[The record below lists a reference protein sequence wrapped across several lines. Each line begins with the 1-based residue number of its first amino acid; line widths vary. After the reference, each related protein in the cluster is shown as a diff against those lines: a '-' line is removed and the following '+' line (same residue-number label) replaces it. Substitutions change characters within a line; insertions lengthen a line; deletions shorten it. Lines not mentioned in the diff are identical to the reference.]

1 MNTIGQEA
9 AVYTDFSQLEALKA
23 EAQANPNG
31 ALEEV
36 AQQFESLFLQMMLKS
51 MREATI
57 KSDLF
62 GSDQMEAYQSMA
74 DQQTALSLSQ
84 QGGVG
89 LARVLV
95 EQMQVRGQVPGGTE
109 PGTADTDKSGGNSE
123 GPAQVAPVMPLKKPV
138 AAAKAFEM
146 PVANHPAID
155 LKG

>member
-9 AVYTDFSQLEALKA
+9 AVYTDFSQLESLKA
-23 EAQANPNG
+23 EAHANPNA

-36 AQQFESLFLQMMLKS
+36 AQQFESLFMQMMLKS
-51 MREATI
+51 MRDATV

-62 GSDQMEAYQSMA
+62 SSDQMDTYQTMA

-84 QGGVG
+84 QGGIG

-95 EQMQVRGQVPGGTE
+95 EQMQVRGQV
-109 PGTADTDKSGGNSE
+109 SGAELSDEGEQPSAAESGIPLTNS
-123 GPAQVAPVMPLKKPV
+123 
-138 AAAKAFEM
+138 AASVKAFDI
-146 PVANHPAID
+146 PAATHSAID

>member
-9 AVYTDFSQLEALKA
+9 AVYTDFSQLESLKA
-23 EAQANPNG
+23 EAKANPNA

-36 AQQFESLFLQMMLKS
+36 AQQFESLFMQMMLKS
-51 MREATI
+51 MRDATV

-62 GSDQMEAYQSMA
+62 SSDQMDTYQTMA

-84 QGGVG
+84 QGGIG

-95 EQMQVRGQVPGGTE
+95 EQMQVRGQV
-109 PGTADTDKSGGNSE
+109 SGAELSDEGEQPSAAESGIPLTNS
-123 GPAQVAPVMPLKKPV
+123 
-138 AAAKAFEM
+138 AASVKAFAI
-146 PVANHPAID
+146 PAATHSAID

>member
-9 AVYTDFSQLEALKA
+9 AVYTDFSQLESLKA
-23 EAQANPNG
+23 EAQANPNA

-36 AQQFESLFLQMMLKS
+36 AQQFESLFMQMMLKS
-51 MREATI
+51 MRDATV

-62 GSDQMEAYQSMA
+62 SSDQMDTYQTMA

-84 QGGVG
+84 QGGIG

-95 EQMQVRGQVPGGTE
+95 EQMQVRGQ
-109 PGTADTDKSGGNSE
+109 ASGAELSE
-123 GPAQVAPVMPLKKPV
+123 GGQQSTAADSGIPLTNSAAPV
-138 AAAKAFEM
+138 KAFDL
-146 PVANHPAID
+146 PAATHSAID

>member
-9 AVYTDFSQLEALKA
+9 AVYTDFSQLESLKA
-23 EAQANPNG
+23 EAQANPNA

-36 AQQFESLFLQMMLKS
+36 AQQFESLFMQMMLKS
-51 MREATI
+51 MRDATV

-62 GSDQMEAYQSMA
+62 SSDQMDTYQTMA

-84 QGGVG
+84 QGGIG

-95 EQMQVRGQVPGGTE
+95 EQMQVRGQASGAELSEEGQQS
-109 PGTADTDKSGGNSE
+109 TAVVSGIPLTNS
-123 GPAQVAPVMPLKKPV
+123 AAPV
-138 AAAKAFEM
+138 KAFDL
-146 PVANHPAID
+146 PAATHSAID

>member
-9 AVYTDFSQLEALKA
+9 AVYTDFSQLESLKA
-23 EAQANPNG
+23 EAQANPNA

-36 AQQFESLFLQMMLKS
+36 AQQFESLFMQMMLKS
-51 MREATI
+51 MRDATV

-62 GSDQMEAYQSMA
+62 SSDQMDTYQTMA

-84 QGGVG
+84 QGGIG

-95 EQMQVRGQVPGGTE
+95 EQMQVRGQASGAELSEEGSQS
-109 PGTADTDKSGGNSE
+109 TAADSGIPLTNS
-123 GPAQVAPVMPLKKPV
+123 AAPV
-138 AAAKAFEM
+138 KAFDI
-146 PVANHPAID
+146 PAATHSAID

>member
-9 AVYTDFSQLEALKA
+9 AVYTDFSQLESLKA
-23 EAQANPNG
+23 EAQANPNA

-36 AQQFESLFLQMMLKS
+36 AQQFESLFMQMMLKS
-51 MREATI
+51 MRDATV

-62 GSDQMEAYQSMA
+62 SSDQMDTYQTMA

-84 QGGVG
+84 QGGIG

-95 EQMQVRGQVPGGTE
+95 EQMQVRGQ
-109 PGTADTDKSGGNSE
+109 ASGAELSEEGQTPAAAAESGIPLTNS
-123 GPAQVAPVMPLKKPV
+123 AAPV
-138 AAAKAFEM
+138 KAFDI
-146 PVANHPAID
+146 PAATHSAID

>member
-9 AVYTDFSQLEALKA
+9 AVYTDFSQLESLKA
-23 EAQANPNG
+23 EAQANPNA

-36 AQQFESLFLQMMLKS
+36 AQQFESLFMQMMLKS
-51 MREATI
+51 MRDATV

-62 GSDQMEAYQSMA
+62 SSDQMDTYQTMA

-84 QGGVG
+84 QGGIG

-95 EQMQVRGQVPGGTE
+95 EQMQVRGQ
-109 PGTADTDKSGGNSE
+109 ASGAELSEEGQAPAVAAESGIPLTNS
-123 GPAQVAPVMPLKKPV
+123 AAPV
-138 AAAKAFEM
+138 KAFDI
-146 PVANHPAID
+146 PAATHSAID

>member
-9 AVYTDFSQLEALKA
+9 AVYTDFSQLESLKA
-23 EAQANPNG
+23 EAQANPNA

-36 AQQFESLFLQMMLKS
+36 AQQFESLFMQMMLKS
-51 MREATI
+51 MRDATV

-62 GSDQMEAYQSMA
+62 SSDQMDTYQTMA

-84 QGGVG
+84 QGGIG

-95 EQMQVRGQVPGGTE
+95 EQMQVRGQASGAE
-109 PGTADTDKSGGNSE
+109 PSEEGQPPAAAAESGIPLTNS
-123 GPAQVAPVMPLKKPV
+123 AAPV
-138 AAAKAFEM
+138 KAFDI
-146 PVANHPAID
+146 PAATHSAID

>member
-9 AVYTDFSQLEALKA
+9 AVYTDFSQLESLKA
-23 EAQANPNG
+23 EAQANPNA

-36 AQQFESLFLQMMLKS
+36 AQQFESLFMQMMLKS
-51 MREATI
+51 MRDATI

-62 GSDQMEAYQSMA
+62 SSDQMDTYQTMA

-84 QGGVG
+84 QGGIG

-95 EQMQVRGQVPGGTE
+95 EQMQVRGQASGPELSEEGQKS
-109 PGTADTDKSGGNSE
+109 TAADSGIPLTNS
-123 GPAQVAPVMPLKKPV
+123 AAPV
-138 AAAKAFEM
+138 KAFDI
-146 PVANHPAID
+146 PAATHSAID

>member
-9 AVYTDFSQLEALKA
+9 AVYTDFSQLESLKA
-23 EAQANPNG
+23 EAQANPNA

-36 AQQFESLFLQMMLKS
+36 AQQFESLFMQMMLKS
-51 MREATI
+51 MRDATV

-62 GSDQMEAYQSMA
+62 SSDQMDTYQTMA

-84 QGGVG
+84 QGGIG

-95 EQMQVRGQVPGGTE
+95 EQMQVRGQASGAELSEEGQTPAAATESGT
-109 PGTADTDKSGGNSE
+109 PLTNS
-123 GPAQVAPVMPLKKPV
+123 AAPV
-138 AAAKAFEM
+138 KAFDI
-146 PVANHPAID
+146 PAATHSAID

>member
-9 AVYTDFSQLEALKA
+9 AVYTDFSQLESLKA
-23 EAQANPNG
+23 EAQANPNA

-36 AQQFESLFLQMMLKS
+36 AQQFESLFMQMMLKS
-51 MREATI
+51 MRDATV

-62 GSDQMEAYQSMA
+62 SSDQMDTYQTMA

-84 QGGVG
+84 QGGIG

-95 EQMQVRGQVPGGTE
+95 EQMQVRGQ
-109 PGTADTDKSGGNSE
+109 ASGAELSEEGQAPAPAAESGIPLTNS
-123 GPAQVAPVMPLKKPV
+123 AAPV
-138 AAAKAFEM
+138 KAFDI
-146 PVANHPAID
+146 PAATHSAID

>member
-9 AVYTDFSQLEALKA
+9 AVYTDFSQLESLKA
-23 EAQANPNG
+23 EAQANPNA

-36 AQQFESLFLQMMLKS
+36 AQQFESLFMQMMLKS
-51 MREATI
+51 MRDATI

-62 GSDQMEAYQSMA
+62 SSDQMDTYQTMA

-84 QGGVG
+84 QGGIG

-95 EQMQVRGQVPGGTE
+95 EQMQVRGQ
-109 PGTADTDKSGGNSE
+109 ASGPELSEEGQAPAAAAESGIPLTNS
-123 GPAQVAPVMPLKKPV
+123 AAPV
-138 AAAKAFEM
+138 KAFDI
-146 PVANHPAID
+146 PAATHSAID

>member
-9 AVYTDFSQLEALKA
+9 AVYTDFSQLESLKA
-23 EAQANPNG
+23 EAQANPNA

-36 AQQFESLFLQMMLKS
+36 AQQFESLFMQMMLKS
-51 MREATI
+51 MRDATV

-62 GSDQMEAYQSMA
+62 SSDQMDTYQTMA

-84 QGGVG
+84 QGGIG

-95 EQMQVRGQVPGGTE
+95 EQMQVRGQASGAELSEEGE
-109 PGTADTDKSGGNSE
+109 HSTAGDSGIPLTNS
-123 GPAQVAPVMPLKKPV
+123 
-138 AAAKAFEM
+138 AATVKAFDL
-146 PVANHPAID
+146 PAATHSAID

>member
-9 AVYTDFSQLEALKA
+9 AVYTDFSQLESLKA
-23 EAQANPNG
+23 EAQANPNA

-36 AQQFESLFLQMMLKS
+36 AQQFESLFMQMMLKS
-51 MREATI
+51 MRDATV

-62 GSDQMEAYQSMA
+62 SSDQMDTYQTMA

-84 QGGVG
+84 QGGIG

-95 EQMQVRGQVPGGTE
+95 EQMQVRGQV
-109 PGTADTDKSGGNSE
+109 SGAEFSEEGEQPSAAESGIPLTNS
-123 GPAQVAPVMPLKKPV
+123 AAPV
-138 AAAKAFEM
+138 KAFDI
-146 PVANHPAID
+146 PAATHSAID

>member
-9 AVYTDFSQLEALKA
+9 AVYTDFSQLESLKA
-23 EAQANPNG
+23 EAQANPNA

-36 AQQFESLFLQMMLKS
+36 AQQFESLFMQMMLKS
-51 MREATI
+51 MRDATI

-62 GSDQMEAYQSMA
+62 SSDQMDTYQTMA

-84 QGGVG
+84 QGGIG

-95 EQMQVRGQVPGGTE
+95 EQMQVRGQV
-109 PGTADTDKSGGNSE
+109 SGAELSEEGEQPSAAESGIPLTNS
-123 GPAQVAPVMPLKKPV
+123 AVPV
-138 AAAKAFEM
+138 KAFDIS
-146 PVANHPAID
+146 AATHSAID

>member
-9 AVYTDFSQLEALKA
+9 AVYTDFSQLESLKA
-23 EAQANPNG
+23 EAQANPNA

-36 AQQFESLFLQMMLKS
+36 AQQFESLFMQMMLKS
-51 MREATI
+51 MRDATV

-62 GSDQMEAYQSMA
+62 SSDQMDTYQTMA

-84 QGGVG
+84 QGGIG

-95 EQMQVRGQVPGGTE
+95 EQMQVRGQASGPE
-109 PGTADTDKSGGNSE
+109 LSEEDQQSTAADSGIPLTNS
-123 GPAQVAPVMPLKKPV
+123 AAPV
-138 AAAKAFEM
+138 KAFDI
-146 PVANHPAID
+146 PAATHSAID